1 VRPPGYGRQADFPV
15 NFGLDQLARLNAR
28 QQRRV
33 LRHHGAAKP
42 GPDKCLDPNFALV
55 DNARY
60 TYAFNIC
67 LDPGSVFFNARLGY
81 SYTSAGD

>member
-1 VRPPGYGRQADFPV
+1 MQASLLRQTLSDSGRDTV
-15 NFGLDQLARLNAR
+15 GTRTSTTTTGL
-28 QQRRV
+28 RV
-33 LRHHGAAKP
+33 SFYAP
-42 GPDKCLDPNFALV
+42 IDPNFALV

-67 LDPGSVFFNARLGY
+67 LNPGSVFYNARLVY